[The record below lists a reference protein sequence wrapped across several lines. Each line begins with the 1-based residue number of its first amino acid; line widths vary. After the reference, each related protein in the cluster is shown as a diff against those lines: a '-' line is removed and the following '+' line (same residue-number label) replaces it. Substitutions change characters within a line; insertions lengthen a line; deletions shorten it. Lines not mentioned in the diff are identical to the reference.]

1 MNKYEKAKK
10 YFQKV
15 LDSAVKSGKSYELN
29 QAGYSEISTAIEALD
44 KQIEIEKAQFTHIC
58 KSYNDL
64 YPTAFSIYARLV
76 EDYGKSVTIERFQKF
91 GALPLKSITISK
103 DDFDRY
109 YNPIKKSDKLG
120 GNVK

>member
-15 LDSAVKSGKSYELN
+15 LDLAEKSGKSYELN
-29 QAGYSEISTAIEALD
+29 QAGYSEISTVIEALD

-58 KSYNDL
+58 KSDNDL
-64 YPTAFSIYARLV
+64 YPTTFSIYARLV
-76 EDYGKSVTIERFQKF
+76 EDYGESVTIERFQKF

-109 YNPIKKSDKLG
+109 YKPIKESDKLG
-120 GNVK
+120 AM